1 MQRSEVI
8 GARTFSLVYSAA
20 SRGLRNPRV
29 CAVRQKRKDTACGRN
44 ARYLVIA
51 GKMQTEVFQLT
62 VRPGLTRGT
71 DHPYGLRG
79 VSSVWVLIE
88 SLSAEEANIGLADD
102 TVRTDVELRLRSAGL
117 RVISPEEAK
126 KIAVKDNTF
135 LYVNVA
141 VTSGG
146 WAATVLAQFAQAAY
160 VLRNS
165 LPIGTAFTW
174 TDVSTL
180 SSPSLGSVRS
190 EIKDL
195 VDKFLNE
202 WLTQNPRP

>member
-1 MQRSEVI
+1 MQAPVFVLTLCPVLAR
-8 GARTFSLVYSAA
+8 GA
-20 SRGLRNPRV
+20 
-29 CAVRQKRKDTACGRN
+29 D
-44 ARYLVIA
+44 
-51 GKMQTEVFQLT
+51 
-62 VRPGLTRGT
+62 
-71 DHPYGLRG
+71 DPYRLRG
-79 VSSVWVLIE
+79 ISSLWVLIE
-88 SLSAEEANIGLADD
+88 SLGPEEANIGLADD
-102 TVRTDVELRLRSAGL
+102 TVRTDVELRLRSAAL

-126 KIAVKDNTF
+126 TIAVKDNTF

-202 WLTQNPRP
+202 WLKQNPRP

>member
-1 MQRSEVI
+1 MIGGRASTSLCVDGVPRARS
-8 GARTFSLVYSAA
+8 GAD
-20 SRGLRNPRV
+20 G
-29 CAVRQKRKDTACGRN
+29 
-44 ARYLVIA
+44 
-51 GKMQTEVFQLT
+51 
-62 VRPGLTRGT
+62 
-71 DHPYGLRG
+71 PYGLRG
-79 VSSVWVLIE
+79 ISSVWVLIE
-88 SLSAEEANIGLADD
+88 SLGPEEANIGLADD
-102 TVRTDVELRLRSAGL
+102 AVRTDVELRLKGAGL
-117 RVISPEEAK
+117 RVISPKEAK
-126 KIAVKDNTF
+126 KIAVTDNTF

-146 WAATVLAQFAQAAY
+146 WAATVLTQFAQAAY

-202 WLTQNPRP
+202 WLKQDPRP

>member
-1 MQRSEVI
+1 MIGGKATSTSLRVDGVPPARS
-8 GARTFSLVYSAA
+8 GA
-20 SRGLRNPRV
+20 
-29 CAVRQKRKDTACGRN
+29 D
-44 ARYLVIA
+44 
-51 GKMQTEVFQLT
+51 
-62 VRPGLTRGT
+62 
-71 DHPYGLRG
+71 DPYGLRG
-79 VSSVWVLIE
+79 ISSVWVLIE
-88 SLSAEEANIGLADD
+88 RLGPEEVKIGLADGI
-102 TVRTDVELRLRSAGL
+102 VRTDVELQLRNAGL

-146 WAATVLAQFAQAAY
+146 RAATVLAQFGQGAY
-160 VLRNS
+160 LLRNS

-180 SSPSLGSVRS
+180 SRPSLDSVRS

-195 VDKFLNE
+195 LDKFLNE
-202 WLTQNPRP
+202 WLTQNARP

>member
-1 MQRSEVI
+1 MQTAVFWL
-8 GARTFSLVYSAA
+8 TLCSLVAPGA
-20 SRGLRNPRV
+20 DAPPRTSWSFL
-29 CAVRQKRKDTACGRN
+29 CLGAYR
-44 ARYLVIA
+44 
-51 GKMQTEVFQLT
+51 EP
-62 VRPGLTRGT
+62 RPGGGQYRTRRRYCPYGRGT
-71 DHPYGLRG
+71 PL
-79 VSSVWVLIE
+79 
-88 SLSAEEANIGLADD
+88 EERRPSGDF
-102 TVRTDVELRLRSAGL
+102 
-117 RVISPEEAK
+117 PEEAK

-141 VTSGG
+141 VASGG

-160 VLRNS
+160 LLRNS

-180 SSPSLGSVRS
+180 LSPSLDSVRS

-202 WLTQNPRP
+202 WLKQNPRRLV